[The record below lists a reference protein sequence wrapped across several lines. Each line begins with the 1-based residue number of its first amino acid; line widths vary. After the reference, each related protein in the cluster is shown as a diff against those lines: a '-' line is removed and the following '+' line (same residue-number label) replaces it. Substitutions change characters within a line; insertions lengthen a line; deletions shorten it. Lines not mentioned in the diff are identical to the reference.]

1 DAANAQWTEIPF
13 MGKSRSALSL
23 QPYTAP
29 IDGASLTYKFS
40 CTGDAKEARIHVIVK
55 STLDFLNQDGF
66 TYSVSVDGGEA
77 QIVNFNGN
85 LNEKPENIYDIYY
98 PTIAK
103 RVVENTVTVPLSSTG
118 DGTHTITI
126 TPNAPAIVFEKI
138 VVDCT
143 GKQKSISHL

>member
-1 DAANAQWTEIPF
+1 
-13 MGKSRSALSL
+13 M
-23 QPYTAP
+23 
-29 IDGASLTYKFS
+29 
-40 CTGDAKEARIHVIVK
+40 K
-55 STLDFLNQDGF
+55 STLDFLNQNGF

-77 QIVNFNGN
+77 QVINFNGN
-85 LNEKPENIYDIYY
+85 LNEKPENIYDTYY

-103 RVVENTVTVPLSSTG
+103 RVVENTITVPLTSTS

-143 GKQKSISHL
+143 VQKQRISHL

>member
-1 DAANAQWTEIPF
+1 

-23 QPYTAP
+23 QPYTAS
-29 IDGASLTYKFS
+29 IDGASLTYKFA
-40 CTGDAKEARIHVIVK
+40 CDNNAKEAKIYIIVK

-77 QIVNFNGN
+77 QVVNFNGN
-85 LNEKPENIYDIYY
+85 LNEKPENIYDTYY

-103 RVVENTVTVPLSSTG
+103 RVVENSVTVTLKNSKNN
-118 DGTHTITI
+118 THTITI

-138 VVDCT
+138 VVDCI
-143 GKQKSISHL
+143 GQKQRISHL